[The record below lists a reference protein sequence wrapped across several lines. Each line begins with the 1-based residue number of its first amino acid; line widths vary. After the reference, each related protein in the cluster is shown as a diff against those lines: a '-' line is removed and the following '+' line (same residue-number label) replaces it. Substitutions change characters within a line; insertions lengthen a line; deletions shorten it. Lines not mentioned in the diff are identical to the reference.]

1 MTQEDM
7 EKKLRILVDLAKEL
21 TGAPAPVVKQRAEM
35 VVGLFEEL
43 MVTAVGGPNA
53 A

>member
-1 MTQEDM
+1 MTNEEM
-7 EKKLRILVDLAKEL
+7 EKKLKALLGLAREL
-21 TGAPAPVVKQRAEM
+21 TEAPAPVVKHRAEM

-43 MVTAVGGPNA
+43 MTTAVGGPNA